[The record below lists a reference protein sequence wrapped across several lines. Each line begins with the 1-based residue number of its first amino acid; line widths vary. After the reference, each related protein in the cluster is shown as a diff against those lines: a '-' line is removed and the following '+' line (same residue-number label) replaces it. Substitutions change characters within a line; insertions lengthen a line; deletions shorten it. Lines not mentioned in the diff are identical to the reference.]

1 MERVKIDAELRN
13 STGKEVTKKVRQ
25 ADKVPAIIYV
35 KGGNLPVM
43 IGHDSMKVLKGIHFS
58 ASTIIDME
66 LSAKDKKETLSVL
79 IKETQY
85 SPLTEKVIHF
95 DFQKVN
101 LNEKIRVKV
110 PILLKGECKGIKEG
124 GVLEQTLHHVEIE
137 GFPLDLVEKI
147 EVDITDLAVGQSLHV
162 ADLKVDPKLKM
173 ITSKEETIAVIV
185 TIEEEVVAEAGA
197 AVEGAAPVEPEV
209 LKEKKDKEG
218 EEAEG
223 AEGAKGKDDKKPAAK
238 EEKKPAAGKDDKKK

>member
-1 MERVKIDAELRN
+1 MERVKIEAQLRD

-43 IGHDSMKVLKGIHFS
+43 IGHDSMKVLKSIHFS

-110 PILLKGECKGIKEG
+110 PVLLKGECKGIKEG

-147 EVDITDLAVGQSLHV
+147 EVDITDLGVGQSLHV
-162 ADLKVDPKLKM
+162 ADLKIDTKLRM
-173 ITSKEETIAVIV
+173 VTSKEETIAVIV
-185 TIEEEVVAEAGA
+185 TIEEEVVAEVGA

-223 AEGAKGKDDKKPAAK
+223 AEAKGKDDKKPAAK

>member
-1 MERVKIDAELRN
+1 MERVKIEAQLRD

-43 IGHDSMKVLKGIHFS
+43 IGHDSMKVLSGIHFS

-66 LSAKDKKETLSVL
+66 LSSKDKKETLAVL

-85 SPLTEKVIHF
+85 SPMTEKVIHF

-110 PILLKGECKGIKEG
+110 PVAFKGECKGIKEG
-124 GVLEQTLHHVEIE
+124 GVLEQTLHHIELE
-137 GFPLDLVEKI
+137 GFPLDLPEKV
-147 EVDITDLAVGQSLHV
+147 EVDITNLGLNQSLHV
-162 ADLKVDPKLKM
+162 ADLKIGEKLKVL
-173 ITSKEETIAVIV
+173 TSKDETIAVIV

-197 AVEGAAPVEPEV
+197 VEGAPSTEPEV
-209 LKEKKDKEG
+209 LKEKKEKEG

-223 AEGAKGKDDKKPAAK
+223 SEAPKGKDDKKPAAK